1 MNNLGL
7 RIKELR
13 LERDMRQEELA
24 RILSVSK
31 AEISFY
37 ENSKRIPPLT
47 KLIKISEIFDISI
60 NELILGEQS
69 SSSKDYFYF

>member
-1 MNNLGL
+1 MNDLGL

-47 KLIKISEIFDISI
+47 KLIKISEIFNISI

-69 SSSKDYFYF
+69 SSKDYFYF